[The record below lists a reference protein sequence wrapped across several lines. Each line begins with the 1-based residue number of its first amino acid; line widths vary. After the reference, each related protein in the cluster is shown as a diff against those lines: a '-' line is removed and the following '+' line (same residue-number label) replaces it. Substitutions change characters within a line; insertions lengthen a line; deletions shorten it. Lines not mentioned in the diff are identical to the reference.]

1 MLAMKIDAIIS
12 WSGRR
17 QTNRRNLIRDRHT
30 TARISLQERKLATR
44 GGDTLPDRTTR
55 TVNGQVKMMQ
65 VQHQVK
71 NFATVRAQFI
81 FSNFEFLMIITLII
95 I

>member
-30 TARISLQERKLATR
+30 NSSDQLTERKLATR
-44 GGDTLPDRTTR
+44 GGDTLPERTTR
-55 TVNGQVKMMQ
+55 TVDEQVKTMQ
-65 VQHQVK
+65 VQRQVK
-71 NFATVRAQFI
+71 NFATVHAQFI
-81 FSNFEFLMIITLII
+81 FSNFEFLMIIT
-95 I
+95 

>member
-30 TARISLQERKLATR
+30 NSADQLTKRKLATS
-44 GGDTLPDRTTR
+44 GDDTLPERTTR
-55 TVNGQVKMMQ
+55 TVDGQVKTMQ

-71 NFATVRAQFI
+71 NYATIRALFI
-81 FSNFEFLMIITLII
+81 FSNFKLLII
-95 I
+95 II